1 MRLCVLLLFLTLVA
15 KPAMSW
21 SAAPPP
27 LWAATSPN
35 DDDSQWRSPAPL
47 SRTDGGK
54 VHRPYFPAE
63 REDFDNA
70 LRAGIIVGDFSETGG
85 KKNLQFAAY
94 RRDFAK
100 HPYETWQAE
109 LKVGSSQF
117 LELSV
122 GKKFYFPLEPVTAP
136 YYRFAVGDL
145 VLSPEGIG
153 SVLNIKKFRAI
164 AAVGL
169 DDVFFLAHR
178 LQFEIGVGTAI
189 IGNQAELSLGFAF

>member
-1 MRLCVLLLFLTLVA
+1 
-15 KPAMSW
+15 MSW
-21 SAAPPP
+21 SAVSPS

-35 DDDSQWRSPAPL
+35 EDDAQWQSPSPL
-47 SRTDGGK
+47 SRTDAGK
-54 VHRPYFPAE
+54 VHRSYFPAE

-70 LRAGIIVGDFSETGG
+70 LRAGIIVGNFAETGG

-100 HPYETWQAE
+100 HPYEAWQAE

-117 LELSV
+117 LELSA

-169 DDVFFLAHR
+169 DDAFFLAHR
-178 LQFEIGVGTAI
+178 LQFEIAIGTAM
-189 IGNQAELSLGFAF
+189 IGSQAELSLGFAF